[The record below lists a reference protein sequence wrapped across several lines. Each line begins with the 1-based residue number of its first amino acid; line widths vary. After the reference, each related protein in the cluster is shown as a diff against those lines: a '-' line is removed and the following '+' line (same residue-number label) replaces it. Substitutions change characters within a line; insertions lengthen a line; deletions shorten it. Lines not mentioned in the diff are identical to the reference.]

1 LTSFRLNQISF
12 GGNTLD
18 IFERTELL
26 IGNKALK
33 KLKESKVGVF
43 GIGGVGSYA
52 AEALGR
58 CGVGSLVLI
67 DYDRV
72 SESNINRQIHATT
85 KTIGKYKVDVM
96 KERLL
101 DINPNINIITFD
113 EKYNEE
119 TSERI
124 LALDY
129 DYIIDAIDMVSSK
142 INLIIKAIEK
152 KIPIVSSMGAG
163 NKLDPTKFEVTDIY
177 KTEMCPL
184 AKVLRYELR
193 KRGIKKLKV
202 VYSKE
207 KPIKTTVKMPNNPGR
222 NIPGSISFVPPVA
235 GFILASVVVNDLI
248 KNEVE

>member
-1 LTSFRLNQISF
+1 M
-12 GGNTLD
+12 
-18 IFERTELL
+18 
-26 IGNKALK
+26 
-33 KLKESKVGVF
+33 
-43 GIGGVGSYA
+43 
-52 AEALGR
+52 
-58 CGVGSLVLI
+58 LI

-163 NKLDPTKFEVTDIY
+163 NKLDQLSLNYRYIQDRNV
-177 KTEMCPL
+177 PL

-193 KRGIKKLKV
+193 NVDKK
-202 VYSKE
+202 
-207 KPIKTTVKMPNNPGR
+207 
-222 NIPGSISFVPPVA
+222 A
-235 GFILASVVVNDLI
+235 
-248 KNEVE
+248 